1 MHSPDVSSRHVVK
14 QNATVNENLSSS
26 GSSTS
31 PSPVVD
37 EGAWKVPLA
46 DVRVTDELVAAT
58 QRTVTSG
65 WWSMGPRVAE
75 LEESFAAYV
84 DAPHA
89 LAVANGTAA
98 LHVALLAVGCGPG
111 DEVVL
116 PSINFVA
123 AANTI
128 VHTGAKPVFCD
139 IRGDGD
145 LNLDPADLEAVVGPA
160 TKAIALVH
168 FAGFACD
175 LEPIL
180 ELARQR
186 EISVIEDAAHA
197 PGSRWNGRACGT
209 IGDIGCFSFFS
220 NKNLPVGEGGM
231 VVTSDDELAESL
243 RLLRSHG
250 MTTLTWDRH
259 RGHASS
265 YDVVQPG
272 FNYRLD
278 ELRAAIGLVS
288 LARLDEENA
297 ARREIALR
305 YRDALEGQSGL
316 ALAFADR
323 IGEESSSHHLAIALL
338 PPGVSRDEV
347 RAALTERRVQ
357 TSVHYPPIH
366 RFAAYRE
373 QSERE
378 LPRTEEVE
386 SRLLTLPLFGHLND
400 DQLELVTTSLLEA
413 VERQSQ

>member
-1 MHSPDVSSRHVVK
+1 MPRSQEKTTVK
-14 QNATVNENLSSS
+14 PKNSQI
-26 GSSTS
+26 GSSANS
-31 PSPVVD
+31 PPAAADSP
-37 EGAWKVPLA
+37 WKVPLS
-46 DVRVTDELVAAT
+46 DLRVTPELAAAT
-58 QRTVTSG
+58 ERAVSSG

-75 LEESFAAYV
+75 FEGAFADYV

-116 PSINFVA
+116 PSLNFVA

-139 IRGDGD
+139 IVGGGD
-145 LNLDPADLEAVVGPA
+145 LNLDPADLEAALGPA
-160 TKAIALVH
+160 TKALVLLH
-168 FAGFACD
+168 FGGFACD
-175 LEPIL
+175 LGPVM
-180 ELARQR
+180 ELARKR
-186 EISVIEDAAHA
+186 GIAVIEDAAHA
-197 PGSRWNGRACGT
+197 PGSRWEDHPCGT
-209 IGDIGCFSFFS
+209 VGDIGCFSFFS
-220 NKNLPVGEGGM
+220 NKNMPVGEGGM
-231 VVTSDDELAESL
+231 VVTASDELAESM

-259 RGHASS
+259 RGHAST
-265 YDVVQPG
+265 YEVVQPG

-297 ARREIALR
+297 ARRRLALR
-305 YRDALEGQSGL
+305 YRDALQDESEL

-323 IGEESSSHHLAIALL
+323 IGDASSSHHLVVALL
-338 PPGVSRDEV
+338 PAGVSRDEV
-347 RAALTERRVQ
+347 RGALTDRRVQ

-373 QSERE
+373 QAAGRP
-378 LPRTEEVE
+378 LPRTDEVE
-386 SRLLTLPLFGHLND
+386 SRLLTLPLFGHLTD
-400 DQLELVTTSLLEA
+400 EQVDLVTASLLEA
-413 VERQSQ
+413 VEDQLR